1 MKHLLSLPDEALK
14 ELLELKEAQHRLE
27 IRDKAK
33 EHFMPFVHHV
43 YENFIEGRHH
53 RVIAEKLERV
63 ARGELKRLIV
73 NMPPRHSKSEFASY
87 LMPAWFL
94 GRNPKLKIIQATH
107 NTELAVR
114 FGRKVRDLIGDPH
127 YQQVFPGTQLK
138 EDSKSAGRWE
148 TSAKGE
154 YFAAGVGSAV
164 TGRGADLFIIDD
176 PHSEQDALSENAFD
190 NAYEWYTSGP
200 RQRLQPGGA
209 IILVMTRWG
218 KKDLTGQL
226 LARQSDPLAD
236 QWEVV
241 EFPAIL
247 PSDDPLWPEF
257 WSKDALISIKASLP
271 VAKWSAQWQQ
281 QPTASESAIIKKE
294 WWQDWDK
301 KDLPELKYILQ
312 AYDTAF
318 SKKETADYSAITTW
332 GVFNPED
339 GGPDHICLLDARR
352 GRWSFPELKE
362 IAYEEHEYWEPDMV
376 VVEAKATGTPL
387 IDELRLRGIPALGFS
402 PGKGRDKVTR
412 MHMVAP
418 LFEAGVVWAP
428 MHESFADEVIEE
440 VASFPH
446 GDHDDFCDSMTLA
459 LMRFRQGGFI
469 SLKGEEED
477 EIEHLPRQREYY

>member
-1 MKHLLSLPDEALK
+1 MNLQALPEEALK
-14 ELLELKEAQHRLE
+14 EILALTEAKKRLDLRE
-27 IRDKAK
+27 EASEK
-33 EHFMPFVHHV
+33 FMPFAHHV

-53 RVIAEKLERV
+53 RIIAEKLERV
-63 ARGELKRLIV
+63 ARGELKRLII
-73 NMPPRHSKSEFASY
+73 NMPPRHSKSEFASF

-114 FGRKVRDLIGDPH
+114 FGRKVRDLIDDPA
-127 YQQVFPGTQLK
+127 YKEIFPDTNLK
-138 EDSKSAGRWE
+138 EDNKGAGKWG
-148 TSAKGE
+148 TTAGAE
-154 YFAAGVGSAV
+154 YFAAGVGAAI
-164 TGRGADLFIIDD
+164 TGRGADLLIIDD
-176 PHSEQDALSENAFD
+176 PHSEQDALSESAFD

-200 RQRLQPGGA
+200 RQRLQPGGT

-218 KKDLTGQL
+218 KKDLTGRL
-226 LARQSDPLAD
+226 LAQQGSDVMSD

-247 PSDDPLWPEF
+247 PSDKPLWPEF
-257 WSKDALISIKASLP
+257 WDKDALLSIKASLP
-271 VAKWSAQWQQ
+271 VGKWNAQWQQ
-281 QPTASESAIIKKE
+281 QPTASESAIIKRD
-294 WWQDWDK
+294 WWQNWEK
-301 KDLPELKYILQ
+301 EEIPPVKYILQ
-312 AYDTAF
+312 SYDTAF

-332 GVFNPED
+332 GIFTPEE
-339 GGPDHICLLDARR
+339 GGPDNIILMDAQR
-352 GRWSFPELKE
+352 GRWNFPELKE
-362 IAYEEHEYWEPDMV
+362 KAFEEHEYWEPDMV
-376 VVEAKATGTPL
+376 LVEAKATGTPL

-428 MHESFADEVIEE
+428 SDKKFADEVIEE
-440 VASFPH
+440 VVSFPN

-469 SLKGEEED
+469 SLHGEGDD
-477 EIEHLPRQREYY
+477 ENEYRRKREYY